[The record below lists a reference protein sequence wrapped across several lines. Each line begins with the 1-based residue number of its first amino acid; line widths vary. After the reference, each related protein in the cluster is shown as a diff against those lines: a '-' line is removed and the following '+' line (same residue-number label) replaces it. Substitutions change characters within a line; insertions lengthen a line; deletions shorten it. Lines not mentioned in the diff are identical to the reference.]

1 MISKKIGI
9 VVEIADS
16 SEVLD
21 DIRVNVNG
29 QIQRAYNYTKLTG
42 KINIGDEVILNT
54 TAVELSL
61 GTAINGTI
69 GD

>member
-29 QIQRAYNYTKLTG
+29 QIQR
-42 KINIGDEVILNT
+42 V
-54 TAVELSL
+54 
-61 GTAINGTI
+61 
-69 GD
+69 

>member
-42 KINIGDEVILNT
+42 KINIGDEYN
-54 TAVELSL
+54 SS
-61 GTAINGTI
+61 
-69 GD
+69 

>member
-29 QIQRAYNYTKLTG
+29 QI
-42 KINIGDEVILNT
+42 LN
-54 TAVELSL
+54 
-61 GTAINGTI
+61 
-69 GD
+69 